1 VKGTFLKLKISSW
14 MERIPAL
21 DCVGNGWARYRH
33 VGIAGIL
40 IGAGWLAAGVATEA
54 QIAVPKYQG
63 PGQAPVQQHVD
74 LPRPQATTPDG
85 TVVEFPIARVNDQ
98 IIDNSDYQRALEQL
112 NEDGPQAGLSQADLD
127 QRRKDLL
134 RDLIDTQLLLSRGKE
149 LDINADSEVIRQLDE
164 IRKEHHFDSM
174 EALEKAVRAS
184 GISFEDFKAKIKND
198 IITQQVIRDEV
209 ARKLTLN
216 QKDEQAYYDAHK
228 QEFSQPEQVRLS
240 EILVPTPDNATDA
253 QVSQAQAKAD
263 DIEAKLKGGAKF
275 EDLAKQYSGGP
286 NADTG
291 GDLGAFK
298 RGELGSALLEDPA
311 FALQEGQ
318 WTAPIRTRQGFLIL
332 EVTKHQQAGVPPL
345 NAVEQQVQQALYD
358 QAMRPALRTYMTSLR
373 EKAFIDIA
381 AGYTDTGA
389 SSKETKPVFA
399 AASQP
404 TVKKKVEQKARL
416 ERQRAAY
423 AAQKAQA
430 KADANKAAVTANAGG
445 VNVASGKKPKKI
457 HREKIRFGQ
466 MPQNSLPET
475 PQETLATGEG
485 PGAPASGEAAAED
498 AAKTAA
504 DESNVAANDE
514 PIGPPPPAPKK
525 TRFADREA
533 EMAGAKA
540 QQKATKL
547 KQRTQMVA
555 PALTS
560 EDKVAQQTQG
570 AALGLNGDTAAKKK
584 KKKVKGE
591 PKERMQQAA
600 PAPPAPKPDAT
611 PIPSR
616 SVRQNGEPEVAPPA
630 NSSPATT
637 PSSGTSAPAATPQ
650 Q

>member
-1 VKGTFLKLKISSW
+1 
-14 MERIPAL
+14 
-21 DCVGNGWARYRH
+21 
-33 VGIAGIL
+33 
-40 IGAGWLAAGVATEA
+40 
-54 QIAVPKYQG
+54 
-63 PGQAPVQQHVD
+63 
-74 LPRPQATTPDG
+74 
-85 TVVEFPIARVNDQ
+85 
-98 IIDNSDYQRALEQL
+98 
-112 NEDGPQAGLSQADLD
+112 
-127 QRRKDLL
+127 
-134 RDLIDTQLLLSRGKE
+134 
-149 LDINADSEVIRQLDE
+149 
-164 IRKEHHFDSM
+164 M
-174 EALEKAVRAS
+174 EAREKAVRAS
-184 GISFEDFKAKIKND
+184 GVSFEDFKAKIKND

-216 QKDEQAYYDAHK
+216 QKDEQAYYEAHK

-263 DIEAKLKGGAKF
+263 DIEAKLKSGAKF

-298 RGELGSALLEDPA
+298 RGELGSPVLEDPA

-332 EVTKHQQAGVPPL
+332 DVTKHQQAGIPPL
-345 NAVEQQVQQALYD
+345 NAVEQQVQQAVYEK
-358 QAMRPALRTYMTSLR
+358 AMQPALRAYMTSLR

-430 KADANKAAVTANAGG
+430 KADANKAAAAASSGAA
-445 VNVASGKKPKKI
+445 NVASGKKPKKI

-475 PQETLATGEG
+475 PQETQATGEG
-485 PGAPASGEAAAED
+485 PGAPSSGEAAAED
-498 AAKTAA
+498 TARTAA

-514 PIGPPPPAPKK
+514 LLGPAAPAPKK

-540 QQKATKL
+540 QQKATML

-560 EDKVAQQTQG
+560 EDKVTQQTQG

-600 PAPPAPKPDAT
+600 PAPPAPKPDEI
-611 PIPSR
+611 PIPPK

-630 NSSPATT
+630 NPPSAAT
-637 PSSGTSAPAATPQ
+637 PSGGSAPVPATPQ